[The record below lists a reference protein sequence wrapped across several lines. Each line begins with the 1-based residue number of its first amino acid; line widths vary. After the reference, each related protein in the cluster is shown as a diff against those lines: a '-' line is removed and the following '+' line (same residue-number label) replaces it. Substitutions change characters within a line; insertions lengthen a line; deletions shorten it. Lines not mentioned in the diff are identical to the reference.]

1 MGSQYYPTHPIL
13 IMLMFIVKKLFKAGR
28 KIIMKEIK
36 KEIGRLDNELLLE
49 GRRPEPVRRRQDS
62 LADVI
67 APANNTEFYRLIIV
81 VLIAVVIVK
90 LF

>member
-1 MGSQYYPTHPIL
+1 
-13 IMLMFIVKKLFKAGR
+13 MLMFIVKKLFKAGR
-28 KIIMKEIK
+28 KIIK
-36 KEIGRLDNELLLE
+36 KELAEQMKKELGRLDNELE
-49 GRRPEPVRRRQDS
+49 GRRNEPVRRQHS
-62 LADVI
+62 LSEVI

>member
-1 MGSQYYPTHPIL
+1 
-13 IMLMFIVKKLFKAGR
+13 MLVFLAKRLFKAGR
-28 KIIMKEIK
+28 KIMKKELAEILE
-36 KEIGRLDNELLLE
+36 KEIGRLNVNEDK
-49 GRRPEPVRRRQDS
+49 PARRRQES
-62 LADVI
+62 LTDVI